1 MPLAVPPLP
10 PAAPRTGTSQKP
22 QLQSSLLLLLL
33 MFPRRLLQHRVIL
46 PLVTVELPS
55 SRPLSRR
62 VADTLVDLS
71 ADPQDSSL

>member
-1 MPLAVPPLP
+1 MPLAGPPLP

-22 QLQSSLLLLLL
+22 QVQSSLLLLL
-33 MFPRRLLQHRVIL
+33 MGPQRLLQHTVIL
-46 PLVTVELPS
+46 PLVTLELPS

-71 ADPQDSSL
+71 ADSPDSSL